1 MSKRLAII
9 NIILAIA
16 DLALSALGIIA
27 FAWAAMF
34 FNKWWLIFF
43 ALIPLAMYSQHSMII
58 DSDIRDAKVDELQ
71 GKGGEE
77 DS

>member
-16 DLALSALGIIA
+16 DLALSALGVIA
-27 FAWAAMF
+27 FAQAAIHF
-34 FNKWWLIFF
+34 GKWWIILF
-43 ALIPLAMYSQHSMII
+43 ALIPLALYSQHSMII
-58 DSDIRDAKVDELQ
+58 DSDIRDAERGDN
-71 GKGGEE
+71 